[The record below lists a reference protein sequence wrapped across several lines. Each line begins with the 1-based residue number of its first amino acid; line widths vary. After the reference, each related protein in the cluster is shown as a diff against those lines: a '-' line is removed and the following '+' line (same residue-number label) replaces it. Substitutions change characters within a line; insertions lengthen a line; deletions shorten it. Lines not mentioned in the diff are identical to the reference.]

1 MIDPPP
7 GSRCIP
13 MRTVCY
19 FVQRRRNST
28 HTREEA
34 RGAARETDACRARCA
49 ESRGRGTR
57 SFTLLD
63 PRSSTGPVVWTLE
76 SAWRRDRVREVITR
90 QTGRSS
96 GPAPA
101 RAAVGDL
108 GGVARTRDA
117 SPPLRRT
124 GPGGRSVPHASGS
137 ARATRRRRRGARR
150 CRWLRGARQ
159 CASWTGVAHVGRRT
173 RGETHSET
181 PDGSRDFPRYYGV
194 PPRDR

>member
-1 MIDPPP
+1 MLLCSEAPELH
-7 GSRCIP
+7 
-13 MRTVCY
+13 
-19 FVQRRRNST
+19 T

-34 RGAARETDACRARCA
+34 RGAARESVTDACRARCA

-57 SFTLLD
+57 SFTALLD
-63 PRSSTGPVVWTLE
+63 PRLLVVVWTLE
-76 SAWRRDRVREVITR
+76 SAWRRDREVITR

-137 ARATRRRRRGARR
+137 ASRESRRRRRGARR